1 MPSRR
6 LFNALER
13 YMLKDTH
20 NRVHDYLRISLT
32 DSCNFRCQYCM
43 PEENIQC
50 LPNRHLMQVDEIL
63 EIASTFVELGV
74 KKIRLTGGEPM
85 VRKEFREI
93 LQQLSKLPV
102 EISLTTNAVLVHHYV
117 EDLKRAGVRSLNVS
131 LDTLQADT
139 FKKITKRDQFQRV
152 WDNILLLL
160 KEGFRVKINVVA
172 IEGIIEKEILD
183 FVAITRD
190 LPLHVRMIEFMP
202 FDGNH
207 WNSKK
212 VVTAGQMLA
221 WVGREYDM
229 VKLKDEPHAT
239 SKKYKAI
246 GHQGTFAFITTMSEH
261 FCGDCNRM
269 RLTADGKMKNCLF
282 GSEEMDILG
291 ALRSGVKITPLI
303 KTSVERKHAV
313 MGGQF
318 KESFRDAE
326 ASELVNRSMIKIGG

>member
-1 MPSRR
+1 
-6 LFNALER
+6 
-13 YMLKDTH
+13 MLLDTH
-20 NRVHDYLRISLT
+20 ARIHDYLRISLT

-43 PEENIQC
+43 PDENIQC
-50 LPNRHLMQVDEIL
+50 LPNKHLMQVDEI
-63 EIASTFVELGV
+63 EQITKTFTNLGV
-74 KKIRLTGGEPM
+74 NKIRLTGGEPM
-85 VRKEFREI
+85 VRKEFPEI
-93 LQQLSKLPV
+93 LRKIGELPV
-102 EISLTTNAVLVHHYV
+102 ELSLTTNAVLADKYIG
-117 EDLKRAGVRSLNVS
+117 DLKAAGVKSLNVS
-131 LDTLQADT
+131 LDTLDPET

-152 WDNILLLL
+152 WNNILLLID
-160 KEGFRVKINVVA
+160 EGFRIKINVVA

-183 FVAITRD
+183 FVAITKE

-212 VVTAGQMLA
+212 VVTAQQMLDL
-221 WVGREYDM
+221 VETEYDM

-239 SKKYKAI
+239 AKKYKAI
-246 GHQGTFAFITTMSEH
+246 GHEGTFAFITTMSEH

-291 ALRSGVKITPLI
+291 TLRAGKPIEPLI
-303 KTSVERKHAV
+303 RNSVLRKHAV

-318 KESFRDAE
+318 KKSYKNAN
-326 ASELVNRSMIKIGG
+326 ASELKNRSMIKIGG